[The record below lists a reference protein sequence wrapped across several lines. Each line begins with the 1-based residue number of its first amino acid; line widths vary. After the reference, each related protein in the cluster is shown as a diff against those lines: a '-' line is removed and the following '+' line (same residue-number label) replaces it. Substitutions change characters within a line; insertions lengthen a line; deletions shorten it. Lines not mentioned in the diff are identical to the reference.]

1 MYTKYPRT
9 PHLPWSPG
17 KSGDDRIIEA
27 ITSLSQLEDILVTE
41 KLDGENTTLY
51 RDHLHSRS
59 LDYQSH
65 PSRDWV
71 KRLYAQIRSDVP
83 ENFRICGENVFA
95 KHSIFY
101 KSLTTYYF
109 VFAIFQEDICLSWSE
124 TLEWCQLLGL
134 ETVPVLY
141 RGKWDEAAIKSC
153 WRGISVFGD
162 EQEGYVVRNAD
173 KFQLLDFQENV
184 AKYVRA
190 QHVKTSQHWLS
201 EALIPN
207 QLK

>member
-17 KSGDDRIIEA
+17 KSGDDRIIES
-27 ITSLSQLEDILVTE
+27 ITLLSQLEDILVTE

-59 LDYQSH
+59 LDYQPH

-71 KRLYAQIRSDVP
+71 KRLHAQICSDIP
-83 ENFRICGENVFA
+83 ESFRICGENVFA

-101 KSLTTYYF
+101 RSLTTYYF
-109 VFAIFQEDICLSWSE
+109 VFAIFQDATCLSWPE
-124 TLEWCQLLGL
+124 TVEWCQLLGL
-134 ETVPVLY
+134 KTVPVLY
-141 RGKWDEAAIKSC
+141 RGWWDEEAIKSC

-162 EQEGYVVRNAD
+162 EQEGYVVRNANRF
-173 KFQLLDFQENV
+173 KSLDFQDNV

-201 EALIPN
+201 ETLIPN